1 MGEITGQPNKFLLS
15 LSTQLTA
22 FLAMCAY
29 TFNRLSQDGV
39 DLVSGDVAAVSPADV
54 LVDAD
59 DAEVGLDPAQE
70 GDSRTAAVGRHTVH
84 GVGLTGQ

>member
-1 MGEITGQPNKFLLS
+1 
-15 LSTQLTA
+15 
-22 FLAMCAY
+22 MCAY
-29 TFNRLSQDGV
+29 TFNRPSQDGV

-70 GDSRTAAVGRHTVH
+70 GDNRTAAVGRHTVH
-84 GVGLTGQ
+84 GVGLTGQWGTVSKQRLYTKSFRVRVRQRNCY